1 MGLLL
6 MILINVELIC
16 GVVCKIETGLN
27 LFPFSSPILGWD
39 IAGTH
44 MVISTNTPVGHLEFY
59 DFDTSYLTA
68 LPWPTLG
75 GIVMVSTHESNKNNS
90 YCMIYQLSNSS
101 AQRISANSSCTNG
114 TNYSFNVM
122 LSSWG
127 FGQDVDAYYLSY
139 PANPGSNLLWGVNVT
154 YTNSTFAQGYEVT
167 YQQYYNNTIFYV
179 ARSLANSQSM
189 NLVIYVNSSGIIQPN
204 SSFLY
209 PDCPAMTIDV
219 YLEYLAV
226 KCGNYV

>member
-27 LFPFSSPILGWD
+27 LFPFSSPLLGWD

-59 DFDTSYLTA
+59 DFDTFYLTA

-75 GIVMVSTHESNKNNS
+75 EIVMVSTHESNKNNS

-127 FGQDVDAYYLSY
+127 FGQDVSELPRHGPRWLSGG
-139 PANPGSNLLWGVNVT
+139 PGSQLRQLCLNQVELLALQLPPQH
-154 YTNSTFAQGYEVT
+154 YSLCNSRGHRYRQ
-167 YQQYYNNTIFYV
+167 
-179 ARSLANSQSM
+179 
-189 NLVIYVNSSGIIQPN
+189 
-204 SSFLY
+204 
-209 PDCPAMTIDV
+209 
-219 YLEYLAV
+219 
-226 KCGNYV
+226 